1 MGVMNIIVHAREKD
15 VSICWEG
22 GAGEIENVMAAARR
36 MADAEGLSTDELA
49 RIALTYLVRHGKL
62 MDPPAEGI
70 QVCFI
75 LFFVLSTC
83 ERTRAELAEDT
94 SEITADVMV
103 KGTNATIRISG
114 GDAINGDY
122 EVETFH

>member
-1 MGVMNIIVHAREKD
+1 MGVMNIIVHARGKD

-22 GAGEIENVMAAARR
+22 GAGAIENVMAAARR

-49 RIALTYLVRHGKL
+49 RIALTYLVTHGKL

-83 ERTRAELAEDT
+83 ERTGAELAEDA
-94 SEITADVMV
+94 SEITAEVIV

-114 GDAINGDY
+114 GHAINGDY